1 MIQVKIKESDKQ
13 VFAKERYEH
22 PHPRVNQRMDS
33 LHLKAK
39 GLSNREICNITGIC
53 NNTLLSYFKM
63 YNSGG
68 VTKLREI
75 NFHQPQS
82 EMEQYSREIRQY
94 FIDNPPSSISE
105 AAAKI
110 KEITG
115 IERHETQ
122 VRKFLK
128 HLGFRCLTVG
138 VVPAKALTEEKKT
151 NKKNIWTTNCPPN

>member
-1 MIQVKIKESDKQ
+1 MIKVNIKEEDTKI
-13 VFAKERYEH
+13 FAKERYEH
-22 PHPRVNQRMDS
+22 PHPRVNQRMGA
-33 LHLKAK
+33 LHMKHK
-39 GLSNREICNITGIC
+39 GVSNNDICMILDIC

-68 VTKLREI
+68 IEKLREI
-75 NFHQPQS
+75 NFNRPKS
-82 EMEQYSREIRQY
+82 EMEKYLIEIKQY
-94 FIDNPPSSISE
+94 FLDNPPRSISE

-128 HLGFRCLTVG
+128 HLVGFRCH
-138 VVPAKALTEEKKT
+138 KKSKT
-151 NKKNIWTTNCPPN
+151 P